1 MPPLRHFKAERREI
15 WSAVLVLVAVCSLT
29 VSLATRYY
37 LPGDSSSPTVKTIQ
51 THQSPDGKRQRLT
64 KNAANWMPPVLSFT
78 VLPVPS
84 FYARTVAAP
93 PPVRSLVCDES
104 LYNRPPPS
112 PKSLS

>member
-1 MPPLRHFKAERREI
+1 MPPLKHFKADRREI

-51 THQSPDGKRQRLT
+51 THQSPDAKRQRLT
-64 KNAANWMPPVLSFT
+64 KNAANWMPPALSYT

-84 FYARTVAAP
+84 FYIKTATAP

-104 LYNRPPPS
+104 LYNRPPQVL
-112 PKSLS
+112 KSLS